1 LRADT
6 VVWSRPI
13 ARVVLVAAALVAA
26 AAAHAELLEEIRFVR
41 AEAPEAPVPEADR
54 LRFAPPR
61 ATAPPSLDGRLDE
74 AVWQEPSA
82 YLGAFRLGLSATPA
96 RHAREAWGAYDDD
109 YLFFAVRLEREP
121 GTELRVLTLE
131 DDDSAVWEDDEVE
144 VFVDPFST
152 GSEYFQM
159 IVNSA
164 GVLYDAGHVIVEVPD
179 PGGAEP
185 GDMKLERRSDDAWS
199 SGVRRAVLVEE
210 EQWTVEMALPLA
222 SVGLAGAPAG
232 HELGINLTSADWDTE
247 EYTCLSPTSNWHDP
261 RQFGVMTLGEPR
273 LAVDEIDLSG
283 VGPGRNLMRLDVR
296 HLSGPG
302 GEYRLSL
309 TLEAPG
315 QWLQRS
321 TDFTLP
327 EGGRREVG
335 LVFDVQARQGA
346 WSARI
351 DITDAAGAAVFATR
365 RTGALPGSMTVRL
378 GSRATL
384 ADGPPVPVTARL
396 GVGRLT
402 ARGLTLVARLVD
414 QAGTL
419 AAEQEI
425 GRVEGPVLSAVMPVK
440 GLRPGL
446 YRLEIAA
453 MGEEGVV
460 AAGDDLLRVA
470 ASPFAEAG
478 P

>member
-1 LRADT
+1 MLAAT
-6 VVWSRPI
+6 VVS
-13 ARVVLVAAALVAA
+13 ASAAQAQ
-26 AAAHAELLEEIRFVR
+26 LLEEIRFVP
-41 AEAPEAPVPEADR
+41 AEAPEAAVPEADR
-54 LRFAPPR
+54 LHFAPPR
-61 ATAPPSLDGRLDE
+61 AEQPPALDGRLDE
-74 AVWQEPSA
+74 PVWQEPGA

-96 RHAREAWGAYDDD
+96 RHAREAWGAYDGD
-109 YLFFAVRLEREP
+109 YLYVAVRLQREP
-121 GTELRVLTLE
+121 DTELRVLTLE

-164 GVLYDAGHVIVEVPD
+164 GVLYDASHLMVEVPD
-179 PGGAEP
+179 PGGAGP
-185 GDMKLERRSDDAWS
+185 GDMKLERRSDEAWS
-199 SGVRRAVLVEE
+199 SGLRRAVFTEDE
-210 EQWTVEMALPLA
+210 RWTVEMALPLA
-222 SVGLAGAPAG
+222 SLGLAGAPAG
-232 HELGINLTSADWDTE
+232 HELGVNLTSADWDTE
-247 EYTCLSPTSNWHDP
+247 EYTCLSPTSDWHDP
-261 RQFGVMTLGEPR
+261 RQFGALTLGEPR

-283 VGPGRNLMRLDVR
+283 VGPGRNLMRIDAR
-296 HLSGPG
+296 HLSGPA

-309 TLEAPG
+309 TIEAPG

-321 TDFTLP
+321 TDFALA

-335 LVFDVQARQGA
+335 LVFDVQAQRGA

-365 RTGALPGSMTVRL
+365 RTGALPGPMTVRL

-414 QAGTL
+414 QAGSF
-419 AAEQEI
+419 AAEQEV
-425 GRVEGPVLSAVMPVK
+425 GRVEGPVLSAVMPVD

-453 MGEEGVV
+453 VSDGAVV
-460 AAGDDLLRVA
+460 AAGNDLLRVA
-470 ASPFAEAG
+470 ASPFAEAS